1 VTYLGTSPDGANRSG
16 RVDRSVGAGR
26 SVGRV
31 KITTSLNRIA
41 QPLRPTRPAPTLPT
55 DPQSLPTT
63 PQTRERLTCVECR
76 QVHYDRPPLKP
87 KPTTPPPQARSAERA
102 YRVGSVGQAI
112 GVGVGRSGAYIVE
125 QTSSKFRKVHKIQPT
140 TTTFFVVRGRV
151 GAYFGSRPPYGRDCR
166 KRYATSPT
174 ISPKGGGSLPH

>member
-63 PQTRERLTCVECR
+63 PQTRERVTCVECR
-76 QVHYDRPPLKP
+76 QVHYDRPPAEAEAHHPATAGALCR
-87 KPTTPPPQARSAERA
+87 ARLLGR
-102 YRVGSVGQAI
+102 
-112 GVGVGRSGAYIVE
+112 VGRSGSGRSGSVG
-125 QTSSKFRKVHKIQPT
+125 RT
-140 TTTFFVVRGRV
+140 TPAGRLKRV
-151 GAYFGSRPPYGRDCR
+151 GRSVFRVPPTLRQGLSVAL
-166 KRYATSPT
+166 RYEPNQFA
-174 ISPKGGGSLPH
+174 